1 MAITRARTG
10 KQLTGNKKAKKDKKW
25 IQKAIKRPG
34 ALRKKA
40 GVKKG
45 ENIPV
50 RWLRKMAAQS
60 KDKKTQKQAQFA
72 LNVRNL
78 KKDKNKKG
86 RA

>member
-1 MAITRARTG
+1 MAINRASIP
-10 KQLTGNKKAKKDKKW
+10 KEIKMAKEKKKDKKKKDKKW

-50 RWLRKMAAQS
+50 RWLRKAIKS
-60 KDKKTQKQAQFA
+60 NDPRTRRQAQLA
-72 LNVRNL
+72 LTLR
-78 KKDKNKKG
+78 KERG

>member
-1 MAITRARTG
+1 MAINRASIPREI
-10 KQLTGNKKAKKDKKW
+10 KMAKRKKKDKDW

-45 ENIPV
+45 EKIPI
-50 RWLRKMAAQS
+50 RWLRKAANS
-60 KDKKTQKQAQFA
+60 KDPRTRKQAQLA
-72 LNVRNL
+72 LTF
-78 KKDKNKKG
+78 KKMKG

>member
-1 MAITRARTG
+1 MAINRASIP
-10 KQLTGNKKAKKDKKW
+10 KEIKMAKEKKKDKKKKDKKW

-45 ENIPV
+45 EDIPV
-50 RWLRKMAAQS
+50 RWLRKAAKS
-60 KDKKTQKQAQFA
+60 KDPRTRKQAQLA
-72 LNVRNL
+72 LTF
-78 KKDKNKKG
+78 KKMRG

>member
-1 MAITRARTG
+1 MAINRASIP
-10 KQLTGNKKAKKDKKW
+10 KEIKMAKEKKKDKKKKDKKW

-50 RWLRKMAAQS
+50 RWLRKTISQ
-60 KDKKTQKQAQFA
+60 
-72 LNVRNL
+72 NRY
-78 KKDKNKKG
+78 
-86 RA
+86 

>member
-1 MAITRARTG
+1 MAINRASIP
-10 KQLTGNKKAKKDKKW
+10 KEIKMAKEKKKDKKKKDKKW

-50 RWLRKMAAQS
+50 RWLRKAAKS
-60 KDKKTQKQAQFA
+60 KDPRTRKQAQLA
-72 LNVRNL
+72 LTF
-78 KKDKNKKG
+78 KKMRG

>member
-1 MAITRARTG
+1 MAINRASIPREI
-10 KQLTGNKKAKKDKKW
+10 KMAKRKKKDKDW

-40 GVKKG
+40 GVKEG

-50 RWLRKMAAQS
+50 RWLRKAIKS
-60 KDKKTQKQAQFA
+60 DDPRTRKQAQLA
-72 LNVRNL
+72 YTLSKMR
-78 KKDKNKKG
+78 G

>member
-1 MAITRARTG
+1 MAINRASIPREI
-10 KQLTGNKKAKKDKKW
+10 KMAKEKKKDKKKKDKKW

-50 RWLRKMAAQS
+50 RWLRKAAKS
-60 KDKKTQKQAQFA
+60 KDPRTSKQAQLA
-72 LNVRNL
+72 LTF
-78 KKDKNKKG
+78 KKMRG